1 MSDTLIKVEKLS
13 KKFCRSL
20 NRSLWYGIQ
29 DLCNELLAR
38 KHDDNDQLRPDEFW
52 AVNDVSFELKRGECL
67 GLIGRNGAGKTTL
80 LRMLNG
86 LIKPDLGRIELRGRV
101 GGLISL
107 GAGFNPILTGRE
119 NIYVNGAVLG
129 LSKKKIG
136 TNFEKIIEFA
146 ELDEFIDAPVQ
157 SYSSGMKVRLGFA
170 VATIFEPDILILDEV
185 LAVGDTPFRNK
196 CYHCIASIRKKSAVI
211 FVSHNM
217 EQIARTATTALL
229 LKNGESLTQGSVS
242 DCITLYDKLNSSSL
256 QRDPNFLSIQPPLT
270 DFKATL
276 LNTKM
281 SSGDSLDIDVT
292 VTSTSE
298 IKRALFKVLFYNA
311 GGSFAADGALQPD
324 EHQIRIKQ
332 EVNNFR
338 ISIPSLPLKNGTY
351 FIAFNIIDQFS
362 DMLVWSYKKHE
373 IEVRGAY
380 VGGIADCQIKIA
392 ISNTG

>member
-129 LSKKKIG
+129 LGKKKID

-157 SYSSGMKVRLGFA
+157 SYSSGMRVRLGFA

-185 LAVGDTPFRNK
+185 LAVGDTAFRNK
-196 CYHCIASIRKKSAVI
+196 CYHRIASIRKKAAVI

-217 EQIARTATTALL
+217 EQITRTATTALL
-229 LKNGESLTQGSVS
+229 LKKGESLTQGPVP
-242 DCITLYDKLNSSSL
+242 DCISLYGKLNSSSL
-256 QRDPNFLSIQPPLT
+256 QRDPNFLSIQAPIT

-276 LNTKM
+276 LNTKIV
-281 SSGDSLDIDVT
+281 SGNSLYIDVT
-292 VTSTSE
+292 VSSTSE
-298 IKRALFKVLFYNA
+298 IKWVLFKVLFYNA
-311 GGSFAADGALQPD
+311 AGSFAADGALQSD

-332 EVNNFR
+332 GVTSFK
-338 ISIPSLPLKNGTY
+338 ITIPFLPLKNGTY
-351 FIAFNIIDQFS
+351 FIAFNLIDQFS

-380 VGGIADCQIKIA
+380 VGAIADCQIKIA
-392 ISNTG
+392 MSNTG